1 MDITSWARNMQSSV
15 TCLGNSRI
23 DGKTMLRLDDTKKY
37 LEILELGIDFKTKEN
52 KKKANIMDHFDKYVK
67 ALGEIITKPFC
78 LHDLIVP
85 EENPEF

>member
-1 MDITSWARNMQSSV
+1 
-15 TCLGNSRI
+15 
-23 DGKTMLRLDDTKKY
+23 
-37 LEILELGIDFKTKEN
+37 
-52 KKKANIMDHFDKYVK
+52 MDHFDKYVK